1 MTRRKKDHLKKHAR
15 LHGVGQCDEAPS
27 GGEEEVEAQV
37 VSLFHHP
44 ERLPSSLS
52 SHLTA
57 LAKVSGAKTQRSF
70 AAPPHSTAFHRIPSH
85 STALHRTPP
94 RLHLLSILLF
104 ICFLNLCHHM
114 LSQGDDADISPGI
127 QASEAPAR
135 YSLRTV
141 RAGGGAIGV
150 AGGRKQRGNHS
161 ASAPNAIPGAAAT
174 SSASADI
181 SYAVPEAEAEEEPEA
196 DGDGFSGGDGF
207 DDEWAAEQEVE
218 AEAAEEVVA
227 EEAEEE
233 VPEAEVDAPA
243 LGLRHSSRLHRHTMN
258 TLKSTAPATQP
269 TGGVGAVK
277 KSSVRGGAA
286 SAPPTRRFGFLRS
299 QPLPN
304 RSGPSEVNLPGSRSA
319 SNLAAPSSSK
329 QPAPY
334 QADDE
339 DDELHV
345 LPPAAVEVCGRDGCA
360 KPDRHPGMCDVQQ
373 MPRHRGRKAP
383 AAAAAAAQ
391 QEGPSI
397 LHGLLS
403 RIGTH
408 SGDEEEVVE
417 ELTAAEAE
425 EEPVAT
431 EEEEEQPEAVED
443 LCGTWGCTLPDKH
456 SGLHK
461 IPMPPARRAA
471 AAAGGERAAQH
482 ARQEASQQPG
492 PSGQST
498 STGEPSTQP
507 SNGATDNSDDAEG
520 FTRSGRRKK
529 QARPLHLST
538 AGIWMFEGLDYRD
551 CCAVKGGRS
560 HSGDNPGIKYGE
572 RILFLLNEDYDTLA
586 PGVLGQWKPRR
597 RVQGKFVPADDRP
610 PDWAPGWVPV
620 NKHTID
626 ADDTNRSKLCNEIEE
641 THCHALGEDLRRI
654 KKGSVL
660 SEADTPAKH
669 YMTFSDVIRIRNAG
683 KGYCPCGVALLGH
696 VPRGS
701 DGHTQ
706 IWTVERKENC
716 LMHIQTNLLPYP
728 VCQGCNTRNNFNPIT
743 GYHTIYGSSTVDGAI
758 LAHGCIQYLP
768 GVTEQE
774 RRARAAEIMRQRGDV
789 GGPKAVWPADIVMP
803 EARDDQTNG
812 FKCRYPGCTFVGVSR
827 SGIMKHGRGLVTGG
841 HDRAWWDSGASFAD
855 RVEKVHVSP
864 AERQR
869 MKAASKR
876 KSDTAAQAGRRGL
889 PATWKK
895 GIKQPRKAKPAAA
908 SAAPAAASAQ
918 RAATSAKPAATSA
931 KPAAASAKP
940 AAASSK
946 PAAASANP
954 AAASAK
960 RTAAAANPKPQAAP
974 QGSSP
979 SRATRPHAE
988 PAVDLTEED
997 IPEEMFQ
1004 VAQILAERQRPG
1016 HESEFLTSWVG
1027 YDSSHNSWEWESNFL
1042 DPALIPEF
1050 RKKQRQQ
1057 QQDVERDARAAAVA
1071 QYRQQQGTRASKRPM
1086 TDLGRDGALASKLQ
1100 RQEASPEEQE
1110 VRKTTV
1116 WSLLQCLFPSKKIGS
1131 KVKFSVLQGELLETG
1146 CEWAQHNS
1154 VLEKVINA
1162 LNDDHVIFY
1171 LEGDIH
1177 RAIVD

>member
-1 MTRRKKDHLKKHAR
+1 M
-15 LHGVGQCDEAPS
+15 
-27 GGEEEVEAQV
+27 AQ
-37 VSLFHHP
+37 
-44 ERLPSSLS
+44 
-52 SHLTA
+52 
-57 LAKVSGAKTQRSF
+57 
-70 AAPPHSTAFHRIPSH
+70 
-85 STALHRTPP
+85 
-94 RLHLLSILLF
+94 
-104 ICFLNLCHHM
+104 
-114 LSQGDDADISPGI
+114 GI
-127 QASEAPAR
+127 QEEPADQQQHR
-135 YSLRTV
+135 LGTV
-141 RAGGGAIGV
+141 RTGGGAIGL
-150 AGGRKQRGNHS
+150 AGGRVQRS
-161 ASAPNAIPGAAAT
+161 SRRASAAIATPGAAT
-174 SSASADI
+174 SSSADAQI
-181 SYAVPEAEAEEEPEA
+181 LHALGEAEPEEEPEGEEGGFHD
-196 DGDGFSGGDGF
+196 DGLGDW
-207 DDEWAAEQEVE
+207 DDERADEDEVE
-218 AEAAEEVVA
+218 AE
-227 EEAEEE
+227 EAEQEAT
-233 VPEAEVDAPA
+233 EAEADAQVP
-243 LGLRHSSRLHRHTMN
+243 LVRRLSSRLQLRPVN
-258 TLKSTAPATQP
+258 TLQPTAPAAKP
-269 TGGVGAVK
+269 TGGVGAAK
-277 KSSVRGGAA
+277 KSTVRGATT
-286 SAPPTRRFGFLRS
+286 APPTHRFGFLRS

-304 RSGPSEVNLPGSRSA
+304 RNGPAGVSLQRLRSA
-319 SNLAAPSSSK
+319 SNLAAASSSQ
-329 QPAPY
+329 QPATY
-334 QADDE
+334 QVDDE
-339 DDELHV
+339 DGELHV
-345 LPPAAVEVCGRDGCA
+345 LPPAAVKVCGRDGCA

-373 MPRHRGRKAP
+373 MPRRGRKAP

-391 QEGPSI
+391 QEGTST
-397 LHGLLS
+397 LDGLLS